1 MNILLIC
8 LMIVL
13 KGASYQDKSDM
24 EKSPGFFV
32 EIRNDSEPG
41 IIKEA
46 FIDMASIRELPIDS
60 VSIKDSEGKPD
71 REWIGINLCL
81 LLEKKLNLACNQ
93 IKKISISAPD
103 GYVSVISGELLSNLE
118 TGICAFEIKGEAKW
132 PPKYGYMR
140 LLFPQLRAMYW
151 VNSPDRM
158 IIELGEAQQASEHY
172 AFYFWENE
180 NFNCLIK
187 KDLKGNP
194 YIAIADIL
202 VNLDSFQSPFR
213 ILTEDS
219 LFREYGVHDINHRL
233 VLQQEPSG
241 AWKMTGIAVPLGLKT
256 RNIFLLT
263 VQNKVLFLK
272 PLSIAEQE
280 VFHASYVQNIVKNF
294 TDLSNMSLDIVIRDS
309 KRVPAQTIKL
319 SIEDGQN
326 LYRAIDQQRKIH
338 KNIDHVLLTIDSN

>member
-1 MNILLIC
+1 MNILLMC
-8 LMIVL
+8 LMIIL
-13 KGASYQDKSDM
+13 KGASYQDKSDI
-24 EKSPGFFV
+24 EKSPGFYV

-81 LLEKKLNLACNQ
+81 LLEKKLNLSCNQ

-103 GYVSVISGELLSNLE
+103 GYVSVISGELLSALE
-118 TGICAFEIKGEAKW
+118 TGICAFKIKGETKW

-172 AFYFWENE
+172 AFYSWENE

-219 LFREYGVHDINHRL
+219 LFREYGAHDINHRL

-256 RNIFLLT
+256 RKIFLLT

-272 PLSIAEQE
+272 PLSVAEQE
-280 VFHASYVQNIVKNF
+280 VFHTSYVQNIVKNF
-294 TDLSNMSLDIVIRDS
+294 TDLSNMSLDIVLRDG
-309 KRVPAQTIKL
+309 KRVPAQTTKS

>member
-1 MNILLIC
+1 MKILFMILMTILL
-8 LMIVL
+8 
-13 KGASYQDKSDM
+13 GAFYQDKSNI

-219 LFREYGVHDINHRL
+219 LFREYGAHDINHRL

-256 RNIFLLT
+256 RKIFLIT
-263 VQNKVLFLK
+263 IQNKALFLK
-272 PLSIAEQE
+272 PLSAAEQSI
-280 VFHASYVQNIVKNF
+280 FYSSYVQHILKNLPAHADMTLEIVHH
-294 TDLSNMSLDIVIRDS
+294 DGR
-309 KRVPAQTIKL
+309 RVPAQKL
-319 SIEDGQN
+319 KPSIEDGQN